1 MLISRTEYL
10 TMKHRIEELEEIL
23 CPCGQH
29 DWVEGEKEYA
39 RFNLSGEDNGYTIT
53 CKCKRCKRKKVKVVR
68 E

>member
-1 MLISRTEYL
+1 MFVSRTEYL

-29 DWVEGEKEYA
+29 DWIEGEKEYA
-39 RFNLSGEDNGYTIT
+39 RFNLNGDDGYTIT
-53 CKCKRCKRKKVKVVR
+53 CKCKRCKRKKVKVVY